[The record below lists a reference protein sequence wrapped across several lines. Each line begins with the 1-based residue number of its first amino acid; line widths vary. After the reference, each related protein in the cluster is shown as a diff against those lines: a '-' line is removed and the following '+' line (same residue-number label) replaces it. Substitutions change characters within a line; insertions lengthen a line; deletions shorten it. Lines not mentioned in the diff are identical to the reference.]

1 LGTRKIRAADGAF
14 GGPVQT
20 VNRFLQPRPKEFTMR
35 LLTALENVADL
46 NPPLD
51 QPSRDDPGPD
61 LPLGEPDPEPPPD
74 LPLGEPDP
82 EPPPDLP
89 LAEPAAGR
97 AR

>member
-1 LGTRKIRAADGAF
+1 
-14 GGPVQT
+14 
-20 VNRFLQPRPKEFTMR
+20 MR

-74 LPLGEPDP
+74 LPL
-82 EPPPDLP
+82 
-89 LAEPAAGR
+89 AEPAAGR